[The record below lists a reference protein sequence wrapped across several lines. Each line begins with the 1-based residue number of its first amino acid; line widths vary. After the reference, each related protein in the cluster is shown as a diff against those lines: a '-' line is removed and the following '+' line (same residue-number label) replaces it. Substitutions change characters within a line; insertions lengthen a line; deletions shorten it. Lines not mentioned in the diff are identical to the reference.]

1 MGKEWPDRVVQV
13 LATRK
18 QARTIHMD
26 RKQRRDIYKK
36 ETEQDSSLKDDM
48 IVNLDDSKNSIR
60 D

>member
-36 ETEQDSSLKDDM
+36 ETEQDSSLKD
-48 IVNLDDSKNSIR
+48 VAPN
-60 D
+60 